1 MGLGRLLVT
10 GEDREG
16 FLEEVPSEI
25 GLRCLHS
32 FLEGS
37 GAVAFPSLCNIR
49 IRFWLKFVS

>member
-1 MGLGRLLVT
+1 MT
-10 GEDREG
+10 GEDWEG

-37 GAVAFPSLCNIR
+37 GVVAFPSLCNIR